1 MSKVAICMAD
11 GCEEI
16 EGLTVVDVLRVGEWI
31 LIPYPFPVIL
41 M

>member
-16 EGLTVVDVLRVGEWI
+16 EGLTVVEWI